1 MLGRPTP
8 LDDLL
13 RASGVT
19 RAEVERRGGVSP
31 MTLSRWRRG
40 IGWPQYAAVKR
51 LAQALGRDMGEV
63 TDAIVDAIAA
73 ARAERTAPTPQN
85 KEPRT

>member
-8 LDDLL
+8 LEALL
-13 RASGVT
+13 DGVT

-40 IGWPQYAAVKR
+40 IGVPQYAAIRR
-51 LAQALGRDMGEV
+51 LSRALGRDPGEV
-63 TDAIVDAIAA
+63 ADAVLMMVAT
-73 ARAERTAPTPQN
+73 ARAERTAG
-85 KEPRT
+85 PRGESRS

>member
-8 LDDLL
+8 LDALL
-13 RASGVT
+13 DGVT

-40 IGWPQYAAVKR
+40 IGRPQYAAVKR

-63 TDAIVDAIAA
+63 ADAIAATIAA
-73 ARAERTAPTPQN
+73 ARAGAD
-85 KEPRT
+85 PR

>member
-8 LDDLL
+8 LDALL
-13 RASGVT
+13 DGVT

-51 LAQALGRDMGEV
+51 LAQALGRDPGEV
-63 TDAIVDAIAA
+63 ADAVLMMIAT
-73 ARAERTAPTPQN
+73 ARAERTASGSG
-85 KEPRT
+85 ERRS